1 MGSHDNHPSWPVSF
15 NYSSLLQTQNFL
27 VTNCCL
33 QFCRYYISLAYL
45 ASLFPGAWAIKV
57 AEAFDSLCTTA
68 LLRSTNVIMA
78 MVCGVLVHDLLLC
91 IKPGIGKTKATA
103 YAILVALYPVH
114 WFFTFLYY
122 TDVASLA
129 AVLAMYL
136 SCLKKRFWVSALVSV

>member
-1 MGSHDNHPSWPVSF
+1 V
-15 NYSSLLQTQNFL
+15 
-27 VTNCCL
+27 
-33 QFCRYYISLAYL
+33 YL

-57 AEAFDSLCTTA
+57 ADAFHHLCTTA
-68 LLRSTNVIMA
+68 LLRSTNIIME
-78 MVCGVLVHDLLLC
+78 MVCGVLLHDLLLC

-103 YAILVALYPVH
+103 YAICVALYPVH

-136 SCLKKRFWVSALVSV
+136 FCLKKRFLVSAMVSI